1 MKASIIIPTVQYG
14 NVTYEFEGEPEE
26 ALIFSAKMNE
36 LAKNPRQGVP
46 RKDFNKFLDDQLH
59 GKGGDVNVFEAM
71 SERQQ
76 LVIQEVKKAMAR
88 AETKL

>member
-26 ALIFSAKMNE
+26 ALAFSAKMNE
-36 LAKNPRQGVP
+36 LAKNPNEGIP
-46 RKDFNKFLDDQLH
+46 RKDFNRFLDNLLH
-59 GKGGDVNVFEAM
+59 ERPNETDTYVAM

-76 LVIQEVKKAMAR
+76 LVIQEVKKALDR
-88 AETKL
+88 AEKHD